1 LRERAAGRS
10 IVRGWKAGRAG
21 GAGEEAAMSAGQNLR
36 RGYAYGVHG
45 TVHSGT
51 IERRSGSPDM
61 VSLIVLATI
70 VVVIA
75 AVASDPVLSAS
86 FGQVFGTAWSETIA
100 FLMRLVSR

>member
-1 LRERAAGRS
+1 
-10 IVRGWKAGRAG
+10 
-21 GAGEEAAMSAGQNLR
+21 MSAGQNLR

-45 TVHSGT
+45 PVHHSGT
-51 IERRSGSPDM
+51 IERRSSPDM

-86 FGQVFGTAWSETIA
+86 FARVFGTAWSETIA

>member
-1 LRERAAGRS
+1 
-10 IVRGWKAGRAG
+10 
-21 GAGEEAAMSAGQNLR
+21 MSAGQNLR

-45 TVHSGT
+45 SVHSGT
-51 IERRSGSPDM
+51 IERRNSPDM

-86 FGQVFGTAWSETIA
+86 FARVFGTAWSETMA

>member
-1 LRERAAGRS
+1 
-10 IVRGWKAGRAG
+10 
-21 GAGEEAAMSAGQNLR
+21 MSAGQNLR

-45 TVHSGT
+45 AVHPGT
-51 IERRSGSPDM
+51 IERRSSPDM

-75 AVASDPVLSAS
+75 AIAADPVLSAS
-86 FGQVFGTAWSETIA
+86 VGRVFGTAWSETIA